1 VAFAPNGDFYSGRGT
16 TFNFSLEC
24 CSGGNTFAAAVSPSA
39 ASNGTAYFTTADG
52 FLREFTNARWTAPI
66 SGNGCAAPPAV
77 ANNVVFAESC
87 GTLGAFDA
95 GTGAVVWSTAMQV
108 VNGLVVA
115 NDVLYACTGTTASP
129 GDVVAF
135 DASFGTRLWTGGP
148 CNTQPIV
155 ANGVLYVAGNSDL
168 NAYDLTSA
176 QTARLAHP
184 AGRRPNPAALRF
196 AQRLHRHHKPGHHK
210 RGHHKRG
217 NHKPG
222 HHRRGHHK
230 R

>member
-95 GTGAVVWSTAMQV
+95 GTGAVIWSTAMQV

-168 NAYDLTSA
+168 DAYDLTSA

-184 AGRRPNPAALRF
+184 AGRRPNPATLRF
-196 AQRLHRHHKPGHHK
+196 TLRLHRHHKLAGPKRRHHQPGDPK
-210 RGHHKRG
+210 RGY
-217 NHKPG
+217 
-222 HHRRGHHK
+222 HRR
-230 R
+230 